1 MISYQLLLPQ
11 LVLRRL
17 MEFIEQ
23 LALFLNLLLYFSDL
37 NPHFIILVSQ
47 IIQSVG
53 CFLDC
58 KVFCPADVERCL
70 PGKYFLPYC
79 ESMLRRMSEHLHK
92 VFAHLCHGRLPCTLR
107 LNFDLVK
114 IGLGLLNALPLLLKP
129 KHKLIVLM
137 LFLVFVDLLN
147 LPVIVKL

>member
-1 MISYQLLLPQ
+1 MISCQLLFPQ

-23 LALFLNLLLYFSDL
+23 IALFLKLLLYFSDL

-70 PGKYFLPYC
+70 SRKYFLPYC
-79 ESMLRRMSEHLHK
+79 ESMLRRMFEHFHK
-92 VFAHLCHGRLPCTLR
+92 VFAHLRHGRLPRTFR
-107 LNFDLVK
+107 LHFDLVK
-114 IGLGLLNALPLLLKP
+114 IWLGLLNALLLLPKP
-129 KHKLIVLM
+129 KHELIVLM

-147 LPVIVKL
+147 LPVFVML